1 MDKSA
6 GYLRVS
12 TDTTDQL
19 NSLANQAL
27 IIKNFDN
34 TINDS
39 DIYADPGLSGTQ
51 LKNRKQFNLLLYK
64 CGIDMNI
71 VNGQPSYTLSNRKPY
86 YNRIIVKNTSRLA
99 RTTDIFQII
108 NLLEKKNVEI
118 YFLDLNKSSLD
129 AESRIMISL
138 MLVLDEQYS
147 TDLSKKIKMGLDV
160 SVKNMVP
167 FQQDIFGYNKDLSV
181 NAKEAK
187 VVRFV
192 FNTYNN
198 TDIGTYS
205 LSKMVLNK
213 FGYNFSKTKIYYMLQ
228 NKKYLG
234 YYVRQNV
241 EIPNYQPAIISE
253 ELFNLVQNKLQEKK
267 CNKHTQYYQR
277 GLFTGHVYCGY
288 CGQTFRNNSNNKYKN
303 GKIIG
308 KTEFML
314 CGNKKMGNGK
324 CTEQT
329 NVVKKDYLINKC
341 NNFINKYPQRIRS
354 IKQIN
359 LMLID
364 SMLQQINVNNYTE
377 KMNKLENKLN
387 RLTDGYLDGII
398 DNNTYI
404 NKKKEIEEAIKEI
417 NKVLENGVTTEILQI
432 KNIIENVS
440 EVKPKNIAEL
450 LKLVDIIIF
459 NNHIEFK
466 LKEEQNISKLML
478 RLSEGQ

>member
-1 MDKSA
+1 MNKTA

-12 TDTTDQL
+12 TDTSDQL
-19 NSLANQAL
+19 NSLVNQTL
-27 IIKNFDN
+27 IVKEFVPTITDN
-34 TINDS
+34 

-64 CGIDMNI
+64 CGIDMTI
-71 VNGQPSYTLSNRKPY
+71 VNGQPSYTLSNREPY
-86 YNRIIVKNTSRLA
+86 YKTIIVKNTSRLA

-108 NLLEKKNVEI
+108 NLLEKKGVEI

-129 AESRIMISL
+129 HESRVMISL

-147 TDLSKKIKMGLDV
+147 TDLSKKIKMGLDA

-181 NAKEAK
+181 NTEEAK
-187 VVRFV
+187 VVQFI
-192 FNTYNN
+192 FATYSN
-198 TDIGTYS
+198 TDIGTHS
-205 LSKMVLNK
+205 ISKLVK
-213 FGYNFSKTKIYYMLQ
+213 EKYGIYFSKTKIYYMLQ

-241 EIPNYQPAIISE
+241 EIPNYQPAIIQE
-253 ELFNLVQNKLQEKK
+253 ELFNKVQQKLTEKR
-267 CNKHTQYYQR
+267 CNPHTQYYRR

-288 CGQTFRNNSNNKYKN
+288 CGQTFRNNANKKYKN
-303 GKIIG
+303 GKVVG

-324 CTEQT
+324 CTKQT
-329 NVVKKDYLINKC
+329 NVVKRDYLINKC
-341 NNFINKYPQRIRS
+341 NSFISKYPEKIKN
-354 IKQIN
+354 IKQVN

-377 KMNKLENKLN
+377 KMNKYKQRLE

-398 DNNTYI
+398 DNTTYI
-404 NKKKEIEEAIKEI
+404 NKKKEIETAIADI
-417 NKVLENGVTTEILQI
+417 QKVLDNGVTTQILQI
-432 KNIIENVS
+432 KNIIKNVN
-440 EVKPKNIAEL
+440 ETKPKDITEL
-450 LKLVDIIIF
+450 LKLVNIIVY
-459 NNHIEFK
+459 NDNIEFK
-466 LKEEQNISKLML
+466 LKEEQRISKLML
-478 RLSEGQ
+478 QISEGQ

>member
-1 MDKSA
+1 MGKSA

-12 TDTTDQL
+12 TDTNDQL

-167 FQQDIFGYNKDLSV
+167 FQQDIFGYNRDLTI
-181 NAKEAK
+181 NKQEAE
-187 VVRFV
+187 VVRFI

-198 TDIGTYS
+198 TDIGTYK
-205 LSKMVLNK
+205 LSKIVLNK

-228 NKKYLG
+228 NKKYFPFHMPL
-234 YYVRQNV
+234 
-241 EIPNYQPAIISE
+241 
-253 ELFNLVQNKLQEKK
+253 
-267 CNKHTQYYQR
+267 
-277 GLFTGHVYCGY
+277 
-288 CGQTFRNNSNNKYKN
+288 
-303 GKIIG
+303 
-308 KTEFML
+308 
-314 CGNKKMGNGK
+314 
-324 CTEQT
+324 
-329 NVVKKDYLINKC
+329 
-341 NNFINKYPQRIRS
+341 
-354 IKQIN
+354 
-359 LMLID
+359 
-364 SMLQQINVNNYTE
+364 
-377 KMNKLENKLN
+377 
-387 RLTDGYLDGII
+387 
-398 DNNTYI
+398 
-404 NKKKEIEEAIKEI
+404 
-417 NKVLENGVTTEILQI
+417 
-432 KNIIENVS
+432 
-440 EVKPKNIAEL
+440 
-450 LKLVDIIIF
+450 
-459 NNHIEFK
+459 
-466 LKEEQNISKLML
+466 
-478 RLSEGQ
+478 